1 VQAQQERLAELGDSG
16 LINIH
21 TDGARVHMRRIL
33 DKMLAREAVALP
45 SVVLSG

>member
-1 VQAQQERLAELGDSG
+1 MVQAQQERLTEFGEDE

-33 DKMLAREAVALP
+33 DKLLAREAGVALRN
-45 SVVLSG
+45 